1 MVVYLP
7 AEVNIRNRYRMYQGE
22 GIMLKPDDLNGKH
35 VVHLTK
41 RQHTKLMKHRGA
53 QKGMK
58 LKLTPEHLKYLE
70 GMGFF
75 NDLKNKMKE
84 VYQKVKPYIR
94 PGLHKGLDLAS
105 DILKPIAIAEMGPL
119 GNEAV
124 NVGNKLAHYGV
135 DRLGDATQGFGIG
148 AGQAIHANFS
158 LEKLDK
164 RKKKKVVGNGF
175 LPPGY

>member
-7 AEVNIRNRYRMYQGE
+7 AEVNIRNRYRMYQGQ
-22 GIMLKPDDLNGKH
+22 GVLLKPDDLTGSH
-35 VVHLTK
+35 VIHLTK

-53 QKGMK
+53 KKGMK
-58 LKLTPEHLKYLE
+58 LKLSPEHIQYLE
-70 GMGFF
+70 GAGFF

-124 NVGNKLAHYGV
+124 NVANKLAHYGV
-135 DRLGDATQGFGIG
+135 DRVGDTTNGYGVGANQARFASFHVRAKKTNKKQGG
-148 AGQAIHANFS
+148 S
-158 LEKLDK
+158 
-164 RKKKKVVGNGF
+164 F
-175 LPPGY
+175 LPSGY